1 MDVREA
7 SIKEVF
13 GDFQPRCLVDND
25 DIEAWN
31 FKHPDHNYE
40 SFDIVVT
47 KTAMTMT
54 GDYGDIIFTVG
65 SRYGIEFLTHPSKG
79 YVIEKMHKNS
89 VQRELDDNEFL
100 ECCYYAVFEYITD
113 RDNNHPILEKLND
126 CKNFEQLS
134 QFIEFCYYDD
144 SSYDDIYEDIRR
156 MHEFLSDAYGH
167 RFSDIQTAHQFLYD
181 QDFLTDTFEWNISK
195 ISPVTESRMWALHV
209 AAEKI
214 MEIKNGIKK

>member
-7 SIKEVF
+7 SIREVF

-47 KTAMTMT
+47 KTAITMT
-54 GDYGDIIFTVG
+54 GDYGNITFNVG
-65 SRYGIEFLTHPSKG
+65 SRYGIEFLTHLSKG
-79 YVIEKMHKNS
+79 YVVAKMDQNS
-89 VQRELDDNEFL
+89 VQQELDEESFFR
-100 ECCYYAVFEYITD
+100 CCYCAVINYLTTSTD
-113 RDNNHPILEKLND
+113 DQEFLEKLND
-126 CKNFEQLS
+126 CKDFEQLS
-134 QFIEFCYYDD
+134 QFIEFCYDD
-144 SSYDDIYEDIRR
+144 ELYDDIGDGINW
-156 MHEFLSDAYGH
+156 MHEFLSDAIKH
-167 RFSDIQTAHQFLYD
+167 THVSDLQTVHQFLYE

-195 ISPVTESRMWALHV
+195 ISYVTESRVWALHI